1 MLEVHRHIKAILVNR
16 VVLVVVKE
24 GLIVLRIF
32 TLEVVLVVLM
42 VKKVGRIMLLQVA
55 VKVKEQP
62 QEHLVNLM
70 VHFILAEVVP
80 GVAVPGEV
88 EVYMMEEPVALAVA
102 VEVVQ
107 EVVVVGLLLELLA
120 RLTQAAVEVGAVAA
134 LVLHPV
140 VVEPKEWEVVVE
152 LV

>member
-1 MLEVHRHIKAILVNR
+1 MR
-16 VVLVVVKE
+16 VPSIIGFDFNAGSSPSYKSYT
-24 GLIVLRIF
+24 G
-32 TLEVVLVVLM
+32 
-42 VKKVGRIMLLQVA
+42 Q
-55 VKVKEQP
+55 
-62 QEHLVNLM
+62 
-70 VHFILAEVVP
+70 
-80 GVAVPGEV
+80 
-88 EVYMMEEPVALAVA
+88 PVALAVA